1 MNYKSVFVYA
11 PSGTYEKET
20 FLGGQETKT
29 SPHWI
34 DETGLAEQTTIA
46 CNQLA
51 DEGYEVV
58 TVTEITRG
66 SSSIHGSGGAGW
78 SVTHGVLVTAKRIQ
92 SP

>member
-1 MNYKSVFVYA
+1 MKYKSVFVHA
-11 PSGTYEKET
+11 PSGTYEKEG
-20 FLGGQETKT
+20 FLGGSETKT

-34 DETGLAEQTTIA
+34 DATSLAEQTTIA

-66 SSSIHGSGGAGW
+66 TNTIYTAGGAGW
-78 SVTHGVLVTAKRIQ
+78 SVTHGVLVTAKQ
-92 SP
+92 N